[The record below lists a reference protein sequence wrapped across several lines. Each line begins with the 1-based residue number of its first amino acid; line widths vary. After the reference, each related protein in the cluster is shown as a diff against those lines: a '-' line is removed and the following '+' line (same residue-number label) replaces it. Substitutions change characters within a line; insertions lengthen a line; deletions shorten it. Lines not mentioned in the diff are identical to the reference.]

1 MFTTLISGISL
12 LIFSTL
18 ANTYM
23 ISMLLE
29 EVQDISGEENY

>member
-1 MFTTLISGISL
+1 MFITLISGISL